1 MYDKFEKLCKS
12 KGVTPYR
19 VAQETKVSTATLSN
33 WKKGTYTPKTEK
45 LQILADYFDV
55 PLSFF
60 FCANIT
66 KNWLYFNISSIDSFN
81 HLKRAQSAH
90 VFCYSISSFHKFHI
104 YQNPD

>member
-60 FCANIT
+60 LESEVPNKYNAYEHVKLISLYEKLSEEERKSIINIME
-66 KNWLYFNISSIDSFN
+66 KMVQW
-81 HLKRAQSAH
+81 
-90 VFCYSISSFHKFHI
+90 
-104 YQNPD
+104 